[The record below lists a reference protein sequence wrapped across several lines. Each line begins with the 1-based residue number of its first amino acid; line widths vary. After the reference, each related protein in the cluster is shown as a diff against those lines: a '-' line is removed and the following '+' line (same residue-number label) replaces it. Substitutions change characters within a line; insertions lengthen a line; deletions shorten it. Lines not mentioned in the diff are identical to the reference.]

1 MRRLDADPDR
11 IDWFRVLVDLNR
23 AGLPTSALEQQ
34 LGIPRTTILGW
45 KQGAEPRYADGES
58 LLDLWGRALGRAR
71 EGAPR
76 QGR

>member
-11 IDWFRVLVDLNR
+11 IDWFRVLIDLNR
-23 AGLPTSALEQQ
+23 AGLPTSAVSQQ
-34 LGIPRTTILGW
+34 LAIPLTTILGW

-58 LLDLWGRALGRAR
+58 LLELWGRVLDRAR
-71 EGAPR
+71 ERAPR